1 MKRIKSF
8 LQSIFCRAFILRQ
21 ERNENSK
28 VVSAPDNEDFL
39 RALRVRKAVEDGR
52 LFLRPGLMLADVAA
66 ELNMEV
72 DVLEGFF
79 ARFIGGEFAR
89 YLDEL
94 RIAYVAVLFMG
105 HEAHLYSIEKIGAEC
120 GFPDFLIF
128 SDACRKLTGMTPEM
142 MRDFIRS
149 RKTLKGLFLNP
160 PIHMTAMSS
169 DALEEYSKLQNNK

>member
-1 MKRIKSF
+1 MKRIGYF
-8 LQSIFCRAFILRQ
+8 LRSIFCRASVLRQ
-21 ERNENSK
+21 ERDDICKTS
-28 VVSAPDNEDFL
+28 STLDNEDLL

-52 LFLRPGLMLADVAA
+52 LFLRQGLSLADVAA

-72 DVLEGFF
+72 DALEGFF

-128 SDACRKLTGMTPEM
+128 SGACRKLTGMTPEM

>member
-1 MKRIKSF
+1 MKRIGYF
-8 LQSIFCRAFILRQ
+8 LRSIFCRASVLRQ
-21 ERNENSK
+21 ERDDICKTS
-28 VVSAPDNEDFL
+28 STLDNEDFL

-52 LFLRPGLMLADVAA
+52 LFLRQGLSLADVAA

-72 DVLEGFF
+72 DALEGFF
-79 ARFIGGEFAR
+79 ARFIGSDFAR

-105 HEAHLYSIEKIGAEC
+105 HEAYLYSIEKIGAEC
-120 GFPDFLIF
+120 GFPDYLMF

>member
-8 LQSIFCRAFILRQ
+8 LRSIFCRASILRQ

-28 VVSAPDNEDFL
+28 AVSAPDNEDFL

-120 GFPDFLIF
+120 GFPDFFIF

-169 DALEEYSKLQNNK
+169 DALEDDFKPQNDK

>member
-1 MKRIKSF
+1 MKRIGNF
-8 LQSIFCRAFILRQ
+8 LRSIFCRASILCQ
-21 ERNENSK
+21 ERNEISEA
-28 VVSAPDNEDFL
+28 VSTPDKEDLL

-52 LFLRPGLMLADVAA
+52 LFLRPGLVLADVAA
-66 ELNMEV
+66 ELNMEA
-72 DVLEGFF
+72 DALEGFF
-79 ARFIGGEFAR
+79 ARFIGGDFAR

-128 SDACRKLTGMTPEM
+128 SGACRKLTGMTPEM

>member
-8 LQSIFCRAFILRQ
+8 LQSIFCRASILRQ
-21 ERNENSK
+21 ERNEISK
-28 VVSAPDNEDFL
+28 AVSTPDSEDLL

-52 LFLRPGLMLADVAA
+52 LFLRPGLSLADVAA

-72 DVLEGFF
+72 DALEGFF

-128 SDACRKLTGMTPEM
+128 SDTCRKLTGMTPEM

>member
-1 MKRIKSF
+1 MKRIGSF
-8 LQSIFCRAFILRQ
+8 LRSIFCRASVLRQ
-21 ERNENSK
+21 ERDDICKTFSTL
-28 VVSAPDNEDFL
+28 DNED
-39 RALRVRKAVEDGR
+39 RIWALRVRKAVEDGR
-52 LFLRPGLMLADVAA
+52 LFLRPGLSLADVAA
-66 ELNMEV
+66 ELDMEV
-72 DVLEGFF
+72 DALEGFF
-79 ARFIGGEFAR
+79 VRFIGGNFSC

-120 GFPDFLIF
+120 GFPNYLIF

-160 PIHMTAMSS
+160 PIYMTAMSS
-169 DALEEYSKLQNNK
+169 DALEEYSKPQNNK

>member
-1 MKRIKSF
+1 MKRIGNF
-8 LQSIFCRAFILRQ
+8 LRSIFCRASILCQ
-21 ERNENSK
+21 ERNEISEA
-28 VVSAPDNEDFL
+28 VSTPDKEDLL

-66 ELNMEV
+66 ELNMEA
-72 DVLEGFF
+72 DALEGFF
-79 ARFIGGEFAR
+79 ARFIGGDFAR

-120 GFPDFLIF
+120 GFPDYLIF

>member
-8 LQSIFCRAFILRQ
+8 LQSIFCRASILRQ
-21 ERNENSK
+21 ERNEISK
-28 VVSAPDNEDFL
+28 AVSTPDNEDLL
-39 RALRVRKAVEDGR
+39 RALRVRRAVEDGR
-52 LFLRPGLMLADVAA
+52 LFLRPGLSLADVAA

-72 DVLEGFF
+72 DALEGFF

-128 SDACRKLTGMTPEM
+128 SGACRKLTGMTPEM

>member
-1 MKRIKSF
+1 MKRIGYF
-8 LQSIFCRAFILRQ
+8 LRSIFCRASVLRQ
-21 ERNENSK
+21 ERDDICKTS
-28 VVSAPDNEDFL
+28 STLDNEDLL

-52 LFLRPGLMLADVAA
+52 LFLRQGLSLADVAA

-72 DVLEGFF
+72 DALEGFF
-79 ARFIGGEFAR
+79 ARFIGGDFAR

-120 GFPDFLIF
+120 GFPDYLMF

>member
-1 MKRIKSF
+1 MKRIGNF
-8 LQSIFCRAFILRQ
+8 LRSIFCRASILCQ
-21 ERNENSK
+21 ERNEISEA
-28 VVSAPDNEDFL
+28 VSTPDKEDLL

-66 ELNMEV
+66 ELNMEA
-72 DVLEGFF
+72 DALEGFF
-79 ARFIGGEFAR
+79 ARFIGGDFAR

-128 SDACRKLTGMTPEM
+128 SGACRKLTGMTPEM

>member
-1 MKRIKSF
+1 MKRIGNF
-8 LQSIFCRAFILRQ
+8 LRSIFCRASILCQ
-21 ERNENSK
+21 ERNEISEA
-28 VVSAPDNEDFL
+28 VSTPDKEDLL

-52 LFLRPGLMLADVAA
+52 LFLRPGLVLADVAA
-66 ELNMEV
+66 ELNMEA
-72 DVLEGFF
+72 DALEGFF
-79 ARFIGGEFAR
+79 ARFIGGDFAR

-120 GFPDFLIF
+120 GFPDYLIF